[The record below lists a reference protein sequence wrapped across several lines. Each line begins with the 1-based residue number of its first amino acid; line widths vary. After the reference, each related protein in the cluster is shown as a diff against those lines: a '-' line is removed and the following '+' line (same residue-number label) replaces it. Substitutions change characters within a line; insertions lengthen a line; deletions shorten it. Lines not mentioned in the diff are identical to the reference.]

1 MTSKLAQVKTLAV
14 RCPNWVG
21 DIVMATPVFACLRA
35 NLPQARIVGVLK
47 KSAQGILRDSPW
59 FDEFV
64 DLGDKSW
71 PAFRD
76 MRARLH
82 DLGPDAAILLS
93 NSLRSALTMRLSG
106 VRTLYG
112 YRREWRSGLLA
123 GGPKPMRNGHGIVP
137 VPMQDYYLDICR
149 WLGLEV
155 PARTRP
161 RLFVGEALRRRGE
174 ALLDT
179 YGVAPTDRLVG
190 LNPGASFGASKC
202 WPAEY
207 FARLA
212 HRCRHELNAKVIV
225 FSGPGEDEI
234 VQAIVETAGTDLI
247 DTRPDR
253 VDLELLKPLVQ
264 RCDLMITNDTGPR
277 HYAVAFEVPTV
288 VIMGPTDPRY
298 TDANLDGTVVV
309 RKDLDC
315 SPCHQKTCPREHE
328 CMRQIEP
335 AEVFDAA
342 GGLLQTS
349 TRVREEIRNSK
360 SEIRNESKGPKFK

>member
-1 MTSKLAQVKTLAV
+1 MAQVKTLAV

-21 DIVMATPVFACLRA
+21 DIVMATPVFECLRA

-71 PAFRD
+71 ASFRA

-82 DLGPDAAILLS
+82 EVRPDAAILLA

-106 VRTLYG
+106 VKTLYG
-112 YRREWRSGLLA
+112 YRREWRSPLLA
-123 GGPKPMRNGHGIVP
+123 GGPTVTRNGDSIVP
-137 VPMQDYYLDICR
+137 IPMTEYYLGICR

-155 PARTRP
+155 PSQTKP
-161 RLFVGEALRRRGE
+161 KLFIGDALRRRGE
-174 ALLDT
+174 ALLSK
-179 YGVAPTDRLVG
+179 YGVTPTDRLIG
-190 LNPGASFGASKC
+190 LNPGASFGSSKC

-207 FARLA
+207 FAEVAR
-212 HRCRHELNAKVIV
+212 RCRTELNAKVIV

-234 VQAIVETAGTDLI
+234 VQAILDAAQTDLI
-247 DTRPDR
+247 DTRPDK
-253 VDLELLKPLVQ
+253 VDLELLKPLVR

-277 HYAVAFEVPTV
+277 HYAVALDVPTV

-298 TDANLDGTVVV
+298 TNANLDRTIVV
-309 RKDLDC
+309 RKELAC
-315 SPCHQKTCPREHE
+315 APCHKKVCPKQHE
-328 CMRQIEP
+328 CMKEIKP

-342 GGLLQTS
+342 QELLKTN
-349 TRVREEIRNSK
+349 TPVR
-360 SEIRNESKGPKFK
+360 SEIRNKHE